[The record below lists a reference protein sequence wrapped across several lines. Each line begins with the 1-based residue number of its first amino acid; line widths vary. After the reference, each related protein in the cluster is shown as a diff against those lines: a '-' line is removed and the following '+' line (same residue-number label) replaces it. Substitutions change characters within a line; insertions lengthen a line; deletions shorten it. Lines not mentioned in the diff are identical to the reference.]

1 MKKFLMCILMFL
13 ADAMLE
19 ITCQAKEQDIA
30 RIMKYDLTY
39 CAIIDS
45 NFISVCKFKVAR
57 KLISAH

>member
-1 MKKFLMCILMFL
+1 MFL